1 MKASKG
7 AIKRGPAGDNDY
19 SMLLGVAWMA
29 SKEFLKP
36 AERASKSAGR
46 ASEPVIRASD
56 MVSYMHFLS
65 HFLRYFLLLLLNLLL
80 PNLLFLLHLLLLFII
95 TPISAPK
102 NLYYKGG

>member
-56 MVSYMHFLS
+56 MVS
-65 HFLRYFLLLLLNLLL
+65 
-80 PNLLFLLHLLLLFII
+80 
-95 TPISAPK
+95 
-102 NLYYKGG
+102 

>member
-36 AERASKSAGR
+36 AEWASKSAGR
-46 ASEPVIRASD
+46 ASEPVMRASTTVGTSWKGLQTNLKGLQTKWRSHR
-56 MVSYMHFLS
+56 VS
-65 HFLRYFLLLLLNLLL
+65 
-80 PNLLFLLHLLLLFII
+80 
-95 TPISAPK
+95 
-102 NLYYKGG
+102 